1 MLSYDLK
8 YVNILYEIYVC
19 YASINIS
26 NLIIVKQV
34 HKFIFLKDGYIA
46 MDHELGLILK
56 KERKLKHITQKEL
69 SEGICSQAML
79 SSIENNKYIP
89 NINLFLKLCK
99 RLDIS
104 LDEISLLNDFDIS
117 EFDNINKKI
126 SMLCN
131 NHEYRKLKLF
141 LLNEST
147 INGFKT
153 DKQLQAYYYYLGVA
167 ELNYE
172 DDREDAI
179 RNFKLS
185 LACESGHTN
194 SCLFILAKCS
204 MGYVYSL
211 QGKNSIAIELLKE
224 TLRLVDI
231 VKYEENLNIIYY
243 VVALSYYRLG
253 KYQNSLEYIELG
265 IKFITDHNSHY
276 MLANSYRLLAETSN
290 NNIDLY
296 NKSDFLSQLFSEP
309 VFDKY

>member
-1 MLSYDLK
+1 M
-8 YVNILYEIYVC
+8 
-19 YASINIS
+19 
-26 NLIIVKQV
+26 
-34 HKFIFLKDGYIA
+34 KF
-46 MDHELGLILK
+46 ELGPIIK
-56 KERKLKHITQKEL
+56 KERKLKHISQQEL

-104 LDEISLLNDFDIS
+104 LDDISLTNNFDIS

-131 NHEYRKLKLF
+131 NHDYRKLKLF

-147 INGFKT
+147 VNGLKT

-167 ELNYE
+167 ELN
-172 DDREDAI
+172 DGNNMKNAVN
-179 RNFKLS
+179 NFKLS
-185 LACESGHTN
+185 LACESGNTN

-204 MGYVYSL
+204 IGYVYSL
-211 QGKNSIAIELLKE
+211 QGKSHIVMGLLKE
-224 TLRLVDI
+224 TLRLIDS

-253 KYQNSLEYIELG
+253 KYQNSLECIELG
-265 IKFITDHNSHY
+265 IKFITNHNSHY

-290 NNIDLY
+290 NNIDLH